1 MMKTISK
8 KIAPT
13 GELRVGL
20 NMSNFLLINSKDL
33 NGLPDGVSPDIG
45 KKLAEE
51 LNVSC
56 RLVQFE
62 RPGLLADA
70 VNDDRWDISNIA
82 YEKERSKTI
91 DFSDPYVNIDANFI
105 FRNKYN
111 FKSNEEIN
119 SSGIKIAVVERSAYD
134 LWLSDNFKNAELI
147 KVKTIDGSHKIFRE
161 GSVDVLAGLKPKLME
176 ELKTN
181 NDFKIISNPFTY
193 IKQSIGIKKGNP
205 EILEF
210 LNVFISKIIKEGYVE
225 SLLKKHKVQ
234 NKLSVPNIYQ
244 LFIPNQGSAFVGI
257 FLFIPLTILPSGSYI
272 GNLQSS
278 AL

>member
-1 MMKTISK
+1 MNDFISK

-20 NMSNFLLINSKDL
+20 NMSNFLLVNSKDV

-45 KKLAEE
+45 KKIAKE
-51 LNVSC
+51 LNLNC
-56 RLVQFE
+56 KLVQFE

-70 VNDDRWDISNIA
+70 VDDNKWDIGNIA

-134 LWLSDNFKNAELI
+134 LWLSDNFKKAELI
-147 KVKTIDGSHKIFRE
+147 KVKTIDSSHKLFRE
-161 GSVDVLAGLKPKLME
+161 GSVDVLAGLKPKLLE
-176 ELKTN
+176 ELKIN

-193 IKQSIGIKKGNP
+193 IKQSVGIKKGNP
-205 EILEF
+205 EIIDF
-210 LNVFISKIIKEGYVE
+210 LNDFISKLIKEGYVE
-225 SLLKKHKVQ
+225 SLLKKHNVQ
-234 NKLSVPNIYQ
+234 NKLS
-244 LFIPNQGSAFVGI
+244 IPKI
-257 FLFIPLTILPSGSYI
+257 D
-272 GNLQSS
+272 
-278 AL
+278 

>member
-1 MMKTISK
+1 MNDFISK

-20 NMSNFLLINSKDL
+20 NMSNFLLVNSKDA

-51 LNVSC
+51 LNINC
-56 RLVQFE
+56 KLVQFE

-70 VNDDRWDISNIA
+70 VDDDKWDISNIA

-91 DFSDPYVNIDANFI
+91 DFSNPYVNIDANFI

-111 FKSNEEIN
+111 FMSNEEIN

-147 KVKTIDGSHKIFRE
+147 KVKTIDSSHKLFRE
-161 GSVDVLAGLKPKLME
+161 GSVDVLAGLKPKLLE
-176 ELKTN
+176 ELEIN
-181 NDFKIISNPFTY
+181 DDFKIISNPFTY
-193 IKQSIGIKKGNP
+193 IKQSVGIKKGNP
-205 EILEF
+205 EILDF
-210 LNVFISKIIKEGYVE
+210 LNDFISKLIKEGYVE
-225 SLLKKHKVQ
+225 SLLKKHNVQ
-234 NKLSVPNIYQ
+234 NKLS
-244 LFIPNQGSAFVGI
+244 IPKIN
-257 FLFIPLTILPSGSYI
+257 
-272 GNLQSS
+272 
-278 AL
+278 